1 MSLHELANRIIAATI
16 LVLVTQTL
24 EQTLSRMTLLRRSV
38 LVRLQNRQQ
47 VLLDRPNF
55 GSGLTLPTV
64 IPSRLAITPQD
75 LTNLVPRMTKLP
87 RYLANPHHV
96 SERATNPTIL
106 VHGQHP

>member
-87 RYLANPHHV
+87 RYLANPHPV
-96 SERATNPTIL
+96 SVRATDLTIL